1 MTAAAG
7 HDRPLGAGAWQRA
20 KGAHP
25 TTSPATRPTAVVVGL
40 DCITGL
46 QSARILAHH
55 GIPVVG
61 VAGNLAH
68 PCCRTNACD
77 QIVAAD
83 LSGDGLL
90 EVLARLGKD
99 LAEPGVLLPCTDLS
113 VVQISRWREQLASW
127 FHVALPRHE
136 IVELLVDK
144 AQFYAYAQQRGLPVP
159 ATFFLRSPDDA
170 ARAARSLR
178 FPCIVK
184 PTLKTA
190 LWKRHVKAKAC
201 RVSSREELLSLYRHW
216 AAWSDVLI
224 AQEYIDGGDGNNY
237 TCNAYFDAASR
248 PLVTFTSR
256 KLRQWPPSTGEGC
269 LSEECRN
276 DIVEQTTVRL
286 FQGARHQ
293 GLGYLEMKRDART
306 GQFLIVEP
314 NIGRPTGRSAGAEA
328 AGVALLYT
336 MYCDVLGLPLPPNRE
351 QPYRGSKWIHFRSDL
366 QSALYHWRRGELG
379 LLEWLGSW
387 RGVTTDAL
395 FSWRDPVP
403 FFRDAGEVT
412 LELWGVRQRRNG
424 RRAEMPAIDVE
435 KPASAHPHVAMNAA
449 SQQPQSGHRA

>member
-1 MTAAAG
+1 MTATAG
-7 HDRPLGAGAWQRA
+7 NDRPLGAGIWQRA
-20 KGAHP
+20 KSGHP
-25 TTSPATRPTAVVVGL
+25 RTSLATRPAAVVVGL

-46 QSARILAHH
+46 QSARILAGHD
-55 GIPVVG
+55 IPVVG
-61 VAGNLAH
+61 VAGDLAH

-77 QIVAAD
+77 LIVGAD
-83 LSGDGLL
+83 LGGAELL
-90 EVLARLGKD
+90 DALARIGKD
-99 LAEPGVLLPCTDLS
+99 LEEPGVLLPCTDLS
-113 VVQISRWREQLASW
+113 VVLVSRWREQLAPW

-144 AQFYAYAQQRGLPVP
+144 ARFYAYAQQRGLPVP

-190 LWKRHVKAKAC
+190 VWTRHVRAKAC
-201 RVSSREELLSLYRHW
+201 HVSSREELLALYRRW
-216 AAWSDVLI
+216 AAWTEVLI
-224 AQEYIDGGDGNNY
+224 AQEYIAGDDGNNY

-276 DIVEQTTVRL
+276 DVVAQTTIRL

-314 NIGRPTGRSAGAEA
+314 NVGRPTGRSAGAEA

-336 MYCDVLGLPLPPNRE
+336 MYCDVLGLPLPSNRE
-351 QPYRGSKWIHFRSDL
+351 QPYRGGKWIHFRSDL

-379 LLEWLGSW
+379 LWEWLRSW
-387 RGVTTDAL
+387 RGVSADAL

-403 FFRDAGEVT
+403 FLRDAGEVT

-424 RRAEMPAIDVE
+424 RRAETPAADVE
-435 KPASAHPHVAMNAA
+435 NGAVAL
-449 SQQPQSGHRA
+449 PQRTHHA